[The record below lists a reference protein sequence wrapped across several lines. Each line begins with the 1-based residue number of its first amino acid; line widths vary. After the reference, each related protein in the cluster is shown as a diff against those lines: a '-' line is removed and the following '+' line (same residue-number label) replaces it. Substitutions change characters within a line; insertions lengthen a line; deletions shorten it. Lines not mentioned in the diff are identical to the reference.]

1 MSKNKIDTINQATK
15 AAVELTTAVTRLATM
30 SALNKAWNSLSSG
43 EQQYIFD
50 SLVSDYDSLSVFIP
64 FNGADARLIDRDAM
78 FSWQVGMNNR
88 VADQYLR
95 SLNESLKDIDTN
107 AHLVT
112 EVLNYADL
120 ESEGSYH
127 SLYYSDSDF
136 AKARKGYEE
145 ALARMTNLIS
155 SK

>member
-50 SLVSDYDSLSVFIP
+50 SLASDYDSLSVFIP
-64 FNGADARLIDRDAM
+64 FNGADARLIDRDAR
-78 FSWQVGMNNR
+78 FDWQVGMNNR

-120 ESEGSYH
+120 ESGGSYH

-136 AKARKGYEE
+136 AKARKEYEE
-145 ALARMTNLIS
+145 ALTRMTNLIS